1 MRWGMKIRTTKT
13 KSGAA
18 AVQVVR
24 SEYGKTIILHH
35 VGSGN
40 TVEEVSRLKQQAVLW
55 LASYSRQQSFFSVSS
70 SFDPL
75 FSRYQYV
82 GNRYTLLYATLRQ
95 VIDRIGFSAL
105 DNPLLF
111 DLVLM
116 RVIEPTSKLQ
126 SVALLSQYFN
136 IHYDISSVYKQLKH
150 IALLQDAV
158 SSLLISFAKTHLHFD
173 FSFVLY
179 DVTTLY
185 FESFTPD
192 ELRACGFSK
201 DNKSNQP
208 QIVVGLLVTSDGF
221 PLSYNVFPG
230 NTFEGHTMIPIIT
243 TLVKKYAIKSLTVI
257 ADSAMLSD
265 ANIASLE
272 EESIHYIVGARL
284 GYLSLS
290 RVQDIVA
297 NLKNIDRASIRIPYK
312 NSSLICDFSS
322 KRYAKDKYETEKYI
336 QKARDIIEKKA
347 IVKRHKFLLGKQG
360 ELVINQ
366 PLIDRTTLLWGI
378 KGYATDLDIPNDDI
392 ITKYHSLWNVEKSF
406 RMTKSDLLARPIYHF
421 KTTSITAHLLICV
434 MALAVGKYFELT
446 SKQTL
451 RTILEKLKRVPDARI
466 VDKETKEEAWWRA
479 EIPGDTK
486 ELLEI
491 LKITY

>member
-1 MRWGMKIRTTKT
+1 M
-13 KSGAA
+13 
-18 AVQVVR
+18 
-24 SEYGKTIILHH
+24 LDH
-35 VGSGN
+35 
-40 TVEEVSRLKQQAVLW
+40 L
-55 LASYSRQQSFFSVSS
+55 
-70 SFDPL
+70 
-75 FSRYQYV
+75 
-82 GNRYTLLYATLRQ
+82 
-95 VIDRIGFSAL
+95 GFSSL
-105 DNPLLF
+105 NNPILL

-158 SSLLISFAKTHLHFD
+158 SSLLISFARTHLHFD

-201 DNKSNQP
+201 DNKANQP
-208 QIVVGLLVTSDGF
+208 QVVVGLLVNSEGF

-243 TLVKKYAIKSLTVI
+243 KFVKKYAIKSLTVI

-265 ANIASLE
+265 ANIESLE
-272 EESIHYIVGARL
+272 KESIHYIVGARL

-290 RVQDIVA
+290 RVQDIVKHI
-297 NLKNIDRASIRIPYK
+297 KNTDHASVRIPHK

-322 KRYAKDKYETEKYI
+322 KRYAKDKYETEKYV
-336 QKARDIIEKKA
+336 QKAHDIIEKKMA
-347 IVKRHKFLLGKQG
+347 VKRHKFLSGKQG
-360 ELVINQ
+360 EFVINQ

-378 KGYATDLDIPNDDI
+378 KGYATDLPIPNDDI
-392 ITKYHSLWNVEKSF
+392 ITKYHSLWNVERSF

-421 KTTSITAHLLICV
+421 KTTSITAHLLICI
-434 MALAVGKYFELT
+434 MALAVGKYLELT

-451 RTILEKLKRVPDARI
+451 RTILKKLKQVSDAHI
-466 VDKETKEEAWWRA
+466 VDKKTGEEAEWRA

-491 LKITY
+491 LQATY